1 MVIPHDIVTLLA
13 FSVNLT
19 LLVVNI
25 YGWLLKRFYVPDAYK
40 KFFLELFPARR
51 SVAQFYF
58 LQLFEIPYLL
68 MIDRPEA
75 LFYVNGSALLVFS
88 SFILVMVKRYFYL
101 QTTTFRK
108 RLLFL
113 LPMWACWVAL
123 LLPLFDII
131 PFSVKYQRI
140 MMGIVLAVFAVY
152 MFLLDR
158 FRTQLN
164 KRIREFD
171 EDEYS
176 NEEDFPVQFARTV
189 KWLPFILCMILLVN
203 FLMNNVVIKMVR
215 DIIFNVISVWFVI
228 YTLNPHRRIKRIHI
242 ELQMEEPVETEG
254 KEEVT
259 THRHLTEEQC
269 KNLETKMLDLV
280 KGEKLYLED
289 HFTMSDLVK
298 RMHTNKVYL
307 SEVIANTEYG
317 SFYQLINTLRVEHAC
332 WMLGEDP
339 TLKMEQVALASGFSS
354 GSAFSQVFKR
364 IKGVSPSEY
373 SHEKD

>member
-1 MVIPHDIVTLLA
+1 
-13 FSVNLT
+13 
-19 LLVVNI
+19 
-25 YGWLLKRFYVPDAYK
+25 
-40 KFFLELFPARR
+40 
-51 SVAQFYF
+51 
-58 LQLFEIPYLL
+58 

-123 LLPLFDII
+123 LLPVLDII
-131 PFSVKYQRI
+131 PFTVKYQRI

-203 FLMNNVVIKMVR
+203 FLMNNVVVKMVR
-215 DIIFNVISVWFVI
+215 DIIFTTISVWFVI

-259 THRHLTEEQC
+259 IRRHLTEEQC

-298 RMHTNKVYL
+298 RMNTNKVYL

-373 SHEKD
+373 SHEKC